1 MSAKRD
7 IAILFTIA
15 LTVLLLEITIRIVE
29 NDISGNRHHI
39 NDIPNIVDQ
48 FSKDQRPSI
57 LFLGNSLINESVDVN
72 QLSASLN
79 NTYHLNKIT
88 PDGTSIWDW
97 SMIAKNQLF
106 DSNAELDYLVIGFA
120 WGLLNDDYQPN
131 PSRLGGYFAKLSD
144 LSLLIKYGMDEFSQ
158 VSEFFLGLTSKLFV
172 NREAVRNKVLA
183 SLIPHYEQFVRAQN
197 QAGAPDNAVQVAQH
211 RAPLTDY
218 KMLNNLID
226 QLDKVGIK
234 LIIIAMPIEAGYEV
248 SEELSQLLGKRA
260 YLYMDYRKL
269 FQTETGMYKDGFHLN
284 EKGRKIFTNNLT
296 KIFNP
301 EMSGK

>member
-1 MSAKRD
+1 MNAKRD

-15 LTVLLLEITIRIVE
+15 LTVMLLEITIRILE
-29 NDISGNRHHI
+29 NDLSGNRNHI

-79 NTYHLNKIT
+79 NSFHLNKIT

-97 SMIAKNQLF
+97 SMITKNQLS
-106 DSNAELDYLVIGFA
+106 DSNPELDYLVIGFA

-144 LSLLIKYGMDEFSQ
+144 LSLLMKYGMDEFAQ
-158 VSEFFLGLTSKLFV
+158 ISEFFLGWTSKLFV

-197 QAGAPDNAVQVAQH
+197 QAGAPDDTAQVAPH
-211 RAPLTDY
+211 RAPKTDY
-218 KMLNNLID
+218 KMLNRLID
-226 QLDKVGIK
+226 QLDKDGVK
-234 LIIIAMPIEAGYEV
+234 LIAIAMPIEAGYEV
-248 SEELSQLLGKRA
+248 SEDLSQLLKKRA
-260 YLYMDYRKL
+260 YLYMDYRNL
-269 FQTETGMYKDGFHLN
+269 FQAESGMYKDGFHLN
-284 EKGRKIFTNNLT
+284 EKGREAFTNSLT
-296 KIFNP
+296 TIFNP